1 LDGALRCPDFPLPR
15 EGQRQ
20 GEPARQKYA
29 KNENNRPSAAGFLR
43 LHSIF
48 VSKIENIPLMDFQQ
62 VIEARR
68 SVRKFRDEE
77 VPHEVLAQAIEAALH
92 APSSRNSRSTRFLAV
107 RDF

>member
-1 LDGALRCPDFPLPR
+1 
-15 EGQRQ
+15 
-20 GEPARQKYA
+20 
-29 KNENNRPSAAGFLR
+29 
-43 LHSIF
+43 
-48 VSKIENIPLMDFQQ
+48 MDFQQ

-107 RDF
+107 RDAATVHRMAAMRDYGAVPLAGARSEERRVGKECRSRWSPYH

>member
-1 LDGALRCPDFPLPR
+1 M
-15 EGQRQ
+15 
-20 GEPARQKYA
+20 
-29 KNENNRPSAAGFLR
+29 R

-77 VPHEVLAQAIEAALH
+77 VPHEVLAQAIEAD
-92 APSSRNSRSTRFLAV
+92 NQ
-107 RDF
+107 

>member
-1 LDGALRCPDFPLPR
+1 
-15 EGQRQ
+15 
-20 GEPARQKYA
+20 
-29 KNENNRPSAAGFLR
+29 
-43 LHSIF
+43 
-48 VSKIENIPLMDFQQ
+48 MDFQQ

-107 RDF
+107 RDGRCGLPCAARVPCRSRVLRRPWW